1 MNRPHF
7 NLPPRIYAVAHRLNL
22 LWALLVGLLPPLAA
36 LGVIT
41 VWYHLPLD
49 ATVSFWPL
57 TPVVLLL
64 SPFAGGFAY
73 CRRRAQA
80 DLTDGALPAFW
91 LWAAGV
97 AEWIAVLGLP
107 EWQNCLISLVSALI
121 AGITGGMSAQRI
133 AKIHEKQAAAEN
145 SA

>member
-7 NLPPRIYAVAHRLNL
+7 NLLSKIRDFGRRLHL
-22 LWALLVGLLPPLAA
+22 LWALLVGLMPPLAG
-36 LGVIT
+36 LGAML
-41 VWYHLPLD
+41 VWYQLPLD
-49 ATVSFWPL
+49 VAVDFWPL

-73 CRRRAQA
+73 CRRRVQA

-97 AEWIAVLGLP
+97 AEWTAVLGLP
-107 EWQNCLISLVSALI
+107 EWKNCLISLGMALI
-121 AGITGGMSAQRI
+121 AGITGGMSAQRLAMI
-133 AKIHEKQAAAEN
+133 CEKQAAEK

>member
-7 NLPPRIYAVAHRLNL
+7 NLLPKIRAFGRRLHL
-22 LWALLVGLLPPLAA
+22 LWALLVGLVPPLAG
-36 LGVIT
+36 LGAMM
-41 VWYHLPLD
+41 VWYQLPLD
-49 ATVSFWPL
+49 VAVDFWPL

-73 CRRRAQA
+73 CCRRAQA

-91 LWAAGV
+91 LWAAGM

-107 EWQNCLISLVSALI
+107 EWENCLITLVSALI
-121 AGITGGMSAQRI
+121 AGITGGMSAQRVARI
-133 AKIHEKQAAAEN
+133 REKQAAAEK